1 MEVCGAATQRHVT
14 FTNTRFRMNSSSSQT
29 SSDATSERL
38 VALLTGLVKALVDE
52 PEAVAVHA
60 DATTNSTAL
69 RLQVAP
75 NDLGKGIGKQG
86 RTARS
91 LRTILTAIGSK
102 TQHRISLDVVEA
114 DGDGGGTDGRHEN
127 IAE

>member
-1 MEVCGAATQRHVT
+1 
-14 FTNTRFRMNSSSSQT
+14 MNSSSSQT

-75 NDLGKGIGKQG
+75 NDLGKVIGKQG